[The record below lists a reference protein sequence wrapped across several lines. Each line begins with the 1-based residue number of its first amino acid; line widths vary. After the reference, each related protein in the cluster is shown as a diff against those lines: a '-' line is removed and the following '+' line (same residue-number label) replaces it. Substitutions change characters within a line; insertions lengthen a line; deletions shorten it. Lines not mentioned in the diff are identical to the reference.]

1 MKNQASGIGIVV
13 TCDFYGAI
21 TGIVRDEQGII
32 DVDNAINRPLASI
45 FDRGSLIKAL
55 NFISEIKTRGVAYDW
70 QLSVPVNG
78 APTILNF
85 AGIFWNDMLFI
96 VGAKTSYKLEILIDE
111 LMRIGNEQANKL
123 RMALK
128 ENIFRAK
135 EQMMLETERYDELG
149 KLNNELANLQRE
161 ISKKNVELEK
171 LNEEKNRFLG
181 MAAHDLRNPLHTIQ
195 MYSEFLLAETTEILG
210 EEHHSFLGIIHSSSQ
225 FMLRLVNNL
234 LDVAKIESGKLV
246 LEIAPTDLVE
256 LVKKCGETNNVLA
269 SRKNISVT
277 FEFCDSIP
285 ALMLDSSKIEQA
297 LNNLISNAVK
307 FSEFGS
313 CVIVRLSSTPEEV
326 TISVIDEGP
335 GVPEHELGKLFQPF
349 QRTSVKS
356 TAGEESTG
364 LGLAIVKKIVLGHHG
379 RVWVESQPGKG
390 SAFFMALPIP

>member
-1 MKNQASGIGIVV
+1 MKEKNIEAGK
-13 TCDFYGAI
+13 
-21 TGIVRDEQGII
+21 II
-32 DVDNAINRPLASI
+32 DERRKELSRLMLKAQDVQPFDLWASRIGQGRESKFWDSTNHFIYLAE
-45 FDRGSLIKAL
+45 AL
-55 NFISEIKTRGVAYDW
+55 LESDPDLFSDYVKWLE
-70 QLSVPVNG
+70 Q
-78 APTILNF
+78 
-85 AGIFWNDMLFI
+85 LFI
-96 VGAKTSYKLEILIDE
+96 GFGFPSGALPS
-111 LMRIGNEQANKL
+111 
-123 RMALK
+123 
-128 ENIFRAK
+128 
-135 EQMMLETERYDELG
+135 MLETERYDELG

-181 MAAHDLRNPLHTIQ
+181 MAAHDLRNPLHAIQ
-195 MYSEFLLAETTEILG
+195 MYSEFLLDETRALLG
-210 EEHHSFLGIIHSSSQ
+210 QEHRSFLEIIHSSSQ
-225 FMLRLVNNL
+225 FMLRLVNDL

-256 LVKKCGETNNVLA
+256 LVNKCGETNNVLA

-277 FEFCDSIP
+277 FELCDSIP
-285 ALMLDSSKIEQA
+285 ELLLDASKIEQA

-313 CVIVRLSSTPEEV
+313 RVVVKMSSTPEEV

-335 GVPEHELGKLFQPF
+335 GIPEHELGKLFQPF

-356 TAGEESTG
+356 TGGEESTG
-364 LGLAIVKKIVLGHHG
+364 LGLAIVKKIVLGHNG